1 MAITVGEKL
10 RGARERSDL
19 TVQDVSE
26 KTKIRS
32 DHIVA
37 LEEGNFEVFSAPVYI
52 RGFVR
57 NYAGVLKLNVAE
69 TLMELD
75 QELAQTERFK
85 EHPKLTP
92 NQGVLDKVMLQLSKI
107 KWSVALPLI
116 LLALILFVS
125 VFGYRMY
132 RERKTRDP
140 LQDLGPGLYQ
150 PKTSG
155 EVIPLPPPRTNQ

>member
-1 MAITVGEKL
+1 MVTTVGDKL
-10 RGARERSDL
+10 REARERASL
-19 TVQDVSE
+19 SVHDVSE
-26 KTKIRS
+26 TTKIRT

-57 NYAGVLKLNVAE
+57 SYAGMLKLNVQE
-69 TLMELD
+69 TLAELD
-75 QELAQTERFK
+75 RELGQTERFK

-92 NQGVLDKVMLQLSKI
+92 NQGVVDKVMLHLSKI

-116 LLALILFVS
+116 LLALILLVS
-125 VFGYRMY
+125 VFGYRLY
-132 RERKTRDP
+132 QEHKSRDP

-150 PKTSG
+150 PKQSG
-155 EVIPLPPPRTNQ
+155 EVIPFPPGTNR